1 MWKDSSVKI
10 FSGDEKHQPINS
22 TTQYTPGKMNAK
34 KTKARH
40 RIVKL
45 VNIKN
50 KERTL
55 KAAVKRYMKEK
66 VKQ

>member
-1 MWKDSSVKI
+1 
-10 FSGDEKHQPINS
+10 
-22 TTQYTPGKMNAK
+22 MNAK

-55 KAAVKRYMKEK
+55 KAAVKRYMKKK